1 MERLGNIAAAHANNM
16 GAALTTITLT
26 LSNQAKVML
35 HNLHVPGQDVHAHQ
49 HGMAGL
55 ESTAVER
62 VSVANPALSPTT
74 LYQCNM
80 GNHMA
85 DHTRLDNIGPNVPT
99 HSRHSLTV

>member
-1 MERLGNIAAAHANNM
+1 MVRLVNIAAAHAGTK
-16 GAALTTITLT
+16 GAAPTTITLT
-26 LSNQAKVML
+26 LYNPAKVTL
-35 HNLHVPGQDVHAHQ
+35 RNTHVPGQDVHAHQ

-80 GNHMA
+80 ANHMA
-85 DHTRLDNIGPNVPT
+85 DHTRLGNIGPNVPV
-99 HSRHSLTV
+99 HS

>member
-1 MERLGNIAAAHANNM
+1 MVRLENIAAAHAGIM

-26 LSNQAKVML
+26 LSNQVKVML
-35 HNLHVPGQDVHAHQ
+35 RNPHVPGQDVHAHQ

-74 LYQCNM
+74 LCQCDMANR
-80 GNHMA
+80 MA
-85 DHTRLDNIGPNVPT
+85 DHT
-99 HSRHSLTV
+99 SRIRANLARMHEDADA

>member
-1 MERLGNIAAAHANNM
+1 MERLGNIAAAHADNM

-26 LSNQAKVML
+26 LPNQAMVML

-62 VSVANPALSPTT
+62 ASVANPALSLTT
-74 LYQCNM
+74 LYLCNLDSP
-80 GNHMA
+80 MA
-85 DHTRLDNIGPNVPT
+85 DHTRLDNIEPNVRI

>member
-1 MERLGNIAAAHANNM
+1 MERLGNIAAAQADNM

-26 LSNQAKVML
+26 LSNQAMVML

-62 VSVANPALSPTT
+62 VSVANPALSLTT
-74 LYQCNM
+74 LCLCNM
-80 GNHMA
+80 DNPMA
-85 DHTRLDNIGPNVPT
+85 DHTRLDNIGPNVPI